1 MVLPFAKSQS
11 YLGIDLGATSIKLVE
26 LKRKGADIH
35 LVTYGYVERVSSDI
49 ARNKSKELREKVV
62 NLVKKLCKASRT
74 TSRKVVTGLPSFS
87 AFISVLS
94 LPAQSKERLEANI
107 KREAAKLLP
116 IPAEEAIL
124 DWKILKEGKLLDMKS
139 AEKEIFTPIAPEGEK
154 KEPAV
159 PKEEVAIPG
168 AKAKSKKNLSILLT
182 VAPRDLVAR
191 YVDVFKGTGLEL
203 LSLETEGFAL
213 VRALVGRDPARLL
226 IVDISATTCDVILVE
241 KGMPLSNRTVNI
253 GGLTLTRKLAEKL
266 NLDFEGAEQF
276 KRDLANRTK
285 QLPDILKE
293 ELKPIVNELNH
304 LISQQNK
311 IALIEKVVLSGGSAF
326 LPGLAEFL
334 AEKLNIKVII
344 GDPWARIV
352 YPTELR
358 PLLDELAPRFGV
370 AVGLALREVEK

>member
-49 ARNKSKELREKVV
+49 ARDKSKELREKVV
-62 NLVKKLCKASRT
+62 NLVKKLCKVSRT

-94 LPAQSKERLEANI
+94 LRAQSKEKLEANV

-116 IPAEEAIL
+116 IPAEEVIL
-124 DWKILKEGKLLDMKS
+124 DWKILKEGKLLDIES

-159 PKEEVAIPG
+159 PKEEVV
-168 AKAKSKKNLSILLT
+168 KKHLSILLT
-182 VAPRDLVAR
+182 AAPRDLVAR
-191 YVDVFKGTGLEL
+191 YVDVFKGAGLDL

-276 KRDLANRTK
+276 KRDLVNRTK

-352 YPTELR
+352 YPAELR